1 MRDTCLP
8 SVAGFAAATA
18 KPARPRHAAN
28 RSGKILSLL
37 SGFVIANAL
46 SACVQSEPEVT
57 AARASTATIELP
69 QADRVP
75 GLSDPVPRAALP
87 DNSHLGRDFMELSFY
102 LESGRTLPRFTRFEG
117 PVSITLSGNA
127 PPVAATELG
136 RLVSRLQ
143 REAGLNVTTK
153 LGHTN
158 TINVQFVPKATMR
171 RAVPNVACFVVPNV
185 TDWADYRSARG
196 TARTDWAQLGVR
208 QYATV
213 FIPDP
218 ATPQEI
224 RDCLHE
230 EISQGLG
237 PVNDLYRLPD
247 TVWND
252 DNFHTVLTR
261 FDMAVLRATYDPALH
276 SGMSRPEVLSALP
289 GVLARTNPRGGQMRA
304 LREDPTPRSYVQ
316 AITRALGAS
325 SGDAG
330 RRNAAAQATQI
341 AAARGWND
349 SRAAFAWFALGR
361 LSLKKDP
368 QAAIRAFLNA
378 GAIYRRTPG
387 AGIQAAHVD
396 MQLAAF
402 ALASGRAQD
411 AIQLVNRS
419 LSPAISGE
427 NAALMATLY
436 MIRAEGYAQLGNAAQ
451 SHQAR
456 LDMAQWARYGFGS
469 DAAVQR
475 RAGEVAAL
483 ADAGARLN

>member
-8 SVAGFAAATA
+8 SAAGFVAATA
-18 KPARPRHAAN
+18 KPARPLRSAK

-37 SGFVIANAL
+37 SGFVIASSL
-46 SACVQSEPEVT
+46 SACMQSDPEVT
-57 AARASTATIELP
+57 AARASSATIDLP
-69 QADRVP
+69 LADPVP

-87 DNSHLGRDFMELSFY
+87 DNSHLGRDFMELTFY
-102 LESGRTLPRFTRFEG
+102 LESGRALPRFTRFEG

-127 PPVAATELG
+127 PRVAATELG

-153 LGHTN
+153 PGNAN

-185 TDWADYRSARG
+185 TDWADYRAARG
-196 TARTDWAQLGVR
+196 TARTDWAQLSVR
-208 QYATV
+208 QHATV
-213 FIPDP
+213 FIPEP

-276 SGMSRPEVLSALP
+276 SGMSRPEVLSVLP
-289 GVLARTNPRGGQMRA
+289 GVLARTNPRGGQMRG

-330 RRNAAAQATQI
+330 RRSAAAKATQI
-341 AAARGWND
+341 AAAQGWQD

-361 LSLKKDP
+361 LSLKTDP
-368 QAAIRAFLNA
+368 QMALRAFMNA

-419 LSPAISGE
+419 LSPAIAGE

-436 MIRAEGYAQLGNAAQ
+436 MIRAEGYDQLGNAAQ

-483 ADAGARLN
+483 VDTGAQLN